1 MKLFIRYQGLPFNQI
16 ELEIGKIYRIGRH
29 SNAEIHLSAHE
40 VPRKFGEVRFENEH
54 WHFFYHDK
62 DKSPIKLT
70 EQTHVSTKYG
80 LEVGLASYLDQEST
94 YVGYKASS
102 FHSKKWAFATAICA
116 SFTFAFGFFYGG
128 QTETVVLNSRNLM
141 KFAEDR
147 IVKFELK
154 IKDNYREELKADANL
169 NDDDFKSSIGFCTGF
184 AVAKNIILTAQ
195 HCVVSPPGFEILKDF
210 LIKSSDGREIKP
222 IKILS
227 MDYLQDYLFL
237 EVEDLDNSHSF
248 EFASNF
254 EIGEKVFTI
263 GNVSGEGLALR
274 DGIISGETE
283 DINDPT
289 IKHIRFSAAASPGN
303 SGGPLLNSKGEIV
316 ALVSRKNMSENYNI
330 GIHFRDLKRER
341 DSVVNEKVY
350 KTTQFNSKYSDL
362 NITTISALANRT
374 FGIKFPDFIFSRT
387 DLADKFKNFTVDI
400 PMPIDISSP
409 DSELVLEKKFAEAF
423 KELSNKLTAEA
434 TNNNLP
440 GLTWE
445 SQVTKDFP
453 VIIPGVH
460 DISSVSFR
468 RISKNQIVPVELGL
482 YGHSGFFGY
491 DDALQKYRKNKIY
504 KYPSGTMALKGSLV
518 EQRIP
523 HTEEKGYLVYSSAK
537 DSDEPLDFS
546 KMFYESPDF
555 SVSFLKNIS
564 TQERETIVIDTFEK
578 ILFGNN
584 GAIVSL
590 RFFPYVRPKAKTEF
604 KLKTFQSDLSKI
616 DSIKDSYGRDWNYY
630 VSSFYG
636 TFYVE
641 LFCTNNFQSTHC
653 LTSFREGEFFRDNLF
668 T

>member
-1 MKLFIRYQGLPFNQI
+1 
-16 ELEIGKIYRIGRH
+16 
-29 SNAEIHLSAHE
+29 
-40 VPRKFGEVRFENEH
+40 
-54 WHFFYHDK
+54 
-62 DKSPIKLT
+62 
-70 EQTHVSTKYG
+70 
-80 LEVGLASYLDQEST
+80 
-94 YVGYKASS
+94 
-102 FHSKKWAFATAICA
+102 
-116 SFTFAFGFFYGG
+116 
-128 QTETVVLNSRNLM
+128 
-141 KFAEDR
+141 
-147 IVKFELK
+147 
-154 IKDNYREELKADANL
+154 
-169 NDDDFKSSIGFCTGF
+169 
-184 AVAKNIILTAQ
+184 
-195 HCVVSPPGFEILKDF
+195 
-210 LIKSSDGREIKP
+210 
-222 IKILS
+222 

-237 EVEDLDNSHSF
+237 EVEDLDNDRSF

-283 DINDPT
+283 DINDPS

-400 PMPIDISSP
+400 PMPIDISAP

-423 KELSNKLTAEA
+423 KELSDKLTAEA
-434 TNNNLP
+434 KSNNLP

-453 VIIPGVH
+453 VIIPGIH
-460 DISSVSFR
+460 DVATTSYR
-468 RISKNQIVPVELGL
+468 KISKNQIVPVELGL
-482 YGHSGFFGY
+482 YGNSGFFGY
-491 DDALQKYRKNKIY
+491 DDALQKYRKNRIY

-555 SVSFLKNIS
+555 SVTFLKNMS
-564 TQERETIVIDTFEK
+564 PQERETVVIDTFEK

-604 KLKTFQSDLSKI
+604 KLKTFQSDLSKV

-641 LFCTNNFQSTHC
+641 LFCTNNIQSTHC
-653 LTSFREGEFFRDNLF
+653 LTSFREGEFFQDKSLHIKNFVYSELGEKFPLTEYFQIQDITALNESLSQSPLLNDFSVEVNNKHELIVKTKKTAQHFNFGKAKQIQSVRFIPAIKRDAKSEHSSWMGYAAHVIKQNQKNSEVCAQGIDPELYAYHDFLNKSSGGNNLSRKPASQKASVSYKKAKPYF
-668 T
+668 NVCVPLTNFSNDEKILDLNLQQKQDL